1 VDVYDGE
8 AGWGEHL
15 WAKIVIDLTKS
26 LARGRMLHLQGR
38 STWVAFRYEKLPKF
52 CYDCGTI
59 KHAHQGCSKTANRSK
74 PNVEETQPYGPWLRV
89 QFPLQR
95 GMGGEHRNERDQLDG
110 APNTGQYCRV
120 YGNRPEG
127 SWKPN
132 SMSTDHDSDDGGDTT
147 ANPSLLVEAVELAND
162 NYGKAGKA
170 AQKLHGH
177 EEREGGVMEYGKKWK
192 VWVAKEG
199 NLAFSKTPVEKDVNA
214 IMNKE
219 DLPEATEGQ
228 RWQALGSQYV
238 NNEADDNSTE
248 GLNTN
253 LVRPSSGPKQK
264 YLGQWDSKLGRM
276 TYEPLDEASSV
287 AFLAKDPNS
296 NTYLPCL
303 ELGSNQMKA
312 DVSKEKPISL
322 EAHGVSNGT
331 PNPHGD
337 HSPVHTGSVTHRKKR
352 AHRAGTPQDLS
363 GQFGTME
370 GKRKMEMG
378 NEVEVSSQKKRGKKI
393 GPILSQPQVEPVGV
407 VEQPRLTK

>member
-147 ANPSLLVEAVELAND
+147 ANPRLLVAAVELAND
-162 NYGKAGKA
+162 NYGKAGKE
-170 AQKLHGH
+170 AQSLHGH
-177 EEREGGVMEYGKKWK
+177 EEQEGGVMEYGKKRK

-214 IMNKE
+214 IINKK

-264 YLGQWDSKLGRM
+264 YLGQ
-276 TYEPLDEASSV
+276 
-287 AFLAKDPNS
+287 
-296 NTYLPCL
+296 
-303 ELGSNQMKA
+303 
-312 DVSKEKPISL
+312 
-322 EAHGVSNGT
+322 
-331 PNPHGD
+331 
-337 HSPVHTGSVTHRKKR
+337 
-352 AHRAGTPQDLS
+352 
-363 GQFGTME
+363 
-370 GKRKMEMG
+370 
-378 NEVEVSSQKKRGKKI
+378 
-393 GPILSQPQVEPVGV
+393 
-407 VEQPRLTK
+407 